1 MKATRILASTIVVAS
16 LAAAAFT
23 VAAGEAQPTS
33 RAEAKALVLQA
44 RADGTLMRGEAVPYA
59 MVTSGSQL
67 SRQQVRDE
75 VMVARA
81 SGEMMPAGEGR
92 APEVASY
99 SMLARAE
106 VREEVRE
113 ARARGEL
120 MPAGEG
126 LVVIER
132 MARPTSKQRDQYA
145 ANSRR

>member
-1 MKATRILASTIVVAS
+1 MKATRTLTSAIVAAS

-23 VAAGEAQPTS
+23 VTAGEAQPIS
-33 RAEAKALVLQA
+33 RAEVKVLVLQA
-44 RADGTLMRGEAVPYA
+44 RADGTLMRGEAAPYA
-59 MVTSGSQL
+59 MATSGSQL
-67 SRQQVRDE
+67 SRKEVRDE
-75 VMVARA
+75 VMIARA

-92 APEVASY
+92 APEVASS

-113 ARARGEL
+113 ARMRGEL

-126 LVVIER
+126 LVGVER

-145 ANSRR
+145 ANTRR